1 MADADPRLSKSILA
15 YSAAHGVVNVA
26 WLVESRGWRG
36 AVPLVVIG
44 TGLPALAEV
53 WITSLDRIL
62 NHRMR
67 PRLLG
72 VPLAVPLLW
81 FNVIFGTVAA
91 VEPLVRRQGEARSG
105 RLLAP
110 VTSATATSLDLV
122 MDCFGLDEGL
132 WEWNLDGPYAAQL
145 EGTNGR
151 TGIPLLNFFGWLF
164 LVATIVFMYR
174 SLGRNGES
182 DTNGEITRSVSAAML
197 MPYYATSAVWAV
209 RRRQL
214 RYLIYSSLFPVMMI
228 AALRPRRR

>member
-1 MADADPRLSKSILA
+1 MADADPRLSKSILT
-15 YSAAHGVVNVA
+15 YSVAHGVVNVT

-36 AVPLVVIG
+36 AAPLVAIG
-44 TGLPALAEV
+44 AGLPALAEV

-81 FNVIFGTVAA
+81 LNIIFGTVAA
-91 VEPLVRRQGEARSG
+91 VEPLVRRHGGEGSSS
-105 RLLAP
+105 LLAP
-110 VTSATATSLDLV
+110 VTSATATSLDLI

-164 LVATIVFMYR
+164 LVATIVFLYQ
-174 SLGRNGES
+174 SLGRNREADADGEV
-182 DTNGEITRSVSAAML
+182 IRSVSAVML
-197 MPYYATSAVWAV
+197 IPYYATSAVWAV
-209 RRRQL
+209 RHRRL
-214 RYLIYSSLFPVMMI
+214 RYLVYSSLFPVTMI
-228 AALRPRRR
+228 AALIPKRR